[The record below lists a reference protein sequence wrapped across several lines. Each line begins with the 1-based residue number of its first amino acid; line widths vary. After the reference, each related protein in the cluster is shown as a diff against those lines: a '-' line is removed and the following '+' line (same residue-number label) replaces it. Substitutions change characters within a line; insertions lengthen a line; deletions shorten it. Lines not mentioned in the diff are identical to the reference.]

1 MNAGEA
7 LMHKIVQVI
16 INPIIMLLFALATF
30 FFMWGL
36 VTFMAQSDNTEARK
50 TGLNHMVW
58 GFAGMLIIVTVY
70 GILSLVTNTFGLP
83 LPKMP

>member
-1 MNAGEA
+1 MGNSGYA
-7 LMHKIVQVI
+7 LVDKMVSLI

-36 VTFMAQSDNTEARK
+36 VVFIAQPDNTEARK

-70 GILSLVTNTFGLP
+70 GIMTLVAGTIGVP
-83 LPKMP
+83 LPR